1 MLTSVWAW
9 GAKADLEVPMEVL
22 SPRNSAVMSV
32 PMALMMIRA
41 PPGWR
46 FAKVDTSRTAP
57 STITQQRPF
66 KI

>member
-1 MLTSVWAW
+1 
-9 GAKADLEVPMEVL
+9 MEVL

-46 FAKVDTSRTAP
+46 FAKFDTSRTAA